1 MLDINTQASSLALLP
16 ELYVSY
22 ESAQRMTSEAAELVS
37 HDLSPRQIS
46 DFELEMN
53 GGFNPLKVLLTEA
66 DYDGVVENM
75 RLADGALWQ
84 MAITLDVDEDFAHT
98 AASGRDKGEL
108 VCVIASTTPRAA
120 VHLLRCLI

>member
-22 ESAQRMTSEAAELVS
+22 ESAQRMKSEAAELVG

-53 GGFNPLKVLLTEA
+53 GGFNPLRGFLSEA
-66 DYDGVVENM
+66 DCDGVVENM

-84 MAITLDVDEDFAHT
+84 MPITLDVDEDFFDT
-98 AASGRDKGEL
+98 AASGQDKGEL
-108 VCVIASTTPRAA
+108 VCVIASTMPRAA
-120 VHLLRCLI
+120 VHPLRCLI

>member
-22 ESAQRMTSEAAELVS
+22 ESAQRMSSELVG
-37 HDLSPRQIS
+37 HDLSPRRIC
-46 DFELEMN
+46 DLELEMN
-53 GGFNPLKVLLTEA
+53 GGVNPLKGFLTEA
-66 DYDGVVENM
+66 DHNGVVENM

-84 MAITLDVDEDFAHT
+84 MPITQDVDEDFADT
-98 AASGRDKGEL
+98 AASGQDKGEL

-120 VHLLRCLI
+120 VHPLMCLI